1 MHKYKYDVA
10 LSFANEQRDYVKQI
24 ADELSVLGIKV
35 FYDNNQQV
43 DLWGKNL
50 FRYLEKIYFE
60 DSYYCVM
67 FISKEYKQ
75 KYWTKYESEILEE
88 RNFYQYENLN
98 FQHRILPVR
107 FDDTQIPGIR
117 ASLGYLSAREISP
130 KTLAQMI
137 SQKIH
142 ESDIDN
148 CETFHSLNLDV
159 IYDELVNRLP
169 KKFTTQNVKKSS
181 FDKKTDAIL
190 FFDPQNY
197 SKNNFS
203 CCDGKLFI
211 DNNQKLLFLNHG
223 YLKKADILFEIT
235 LQELL
240 EMLLSKAKI
249 QNDR

>member
-10 LSFANEQRDYVKQI
+10 LSFASEQRDYVKQI

-75 KYWTKYESEILEE
+75 KYWTRYESEILEE

-117 ASLGYLSAREISP
+117 ASLGCLSAQEISP

-137 SQKIH
+137 SQKIY
-142 ESDIDN
+142 EIDIDN

-169 KKFTTQNVKKSS
+169 KKFTTQNVKKSF

-190 FFDPQNY
+190 FFEPRNY
-197 SKNNFS
+197 SQNKFS

-240 EMLLSKAKI
+240 ELLLSKAKM

>member
-10 LSFANEQRDYVKQI
+10 LSFAGEQRDYVKQI
-24 ADELSVLGIKV
+24 ADELSALGIKV

-50 FRYLEKIYFE
+50 IRYLDKIYFE
-60 DSYYCVM
+60 DSYYCVI

-75 KYWTKYESEILEE
+75 KYWTRYESEILEE
-88 RNFYQYENLN
+88 RNYSQNEDFN

-107 FDDTQIPGIR
+107 FDDTKIPGIR
-117 ASLGYLSAREISP
+117 SSLGYLSAQEISP
-130 KTLAQMI
+130 KVLAQMI
-137 SQKIH
+137 YQKVNEI
-142 ESDIDN
+142 DIDN
-148 CETFHSLNLDV
+148 CETFHSLNLDI

-169 KKFTTQNVKKSS
+169 KKFTTQNIKKSS

-197 SKNNFS
+197 FKNNFS

-240 EMLLSKAKI
+240 EMLLSKAKM
-249 QNDR
+249 QNNR

>member
-10 LSFANEQRDYVKQI
+10 LSFASEQRNYVKQI
-24 ADELSVLGIKV
+24 ADELTALGIKV

-75 KYWTKYESEILEE
+75 KHWTRYESEILEE

-117 ASLGYLSAREISP
+117 SSLGYLSAQEISP

-142 ESDIDN
+142 EIDTDT
-148 CETFHSLNLDV
+148 CETFHSLNLDA
-159 IYDELVNRLP
+159 IYDELINRLP
-169 KKFTTQNVKKSS
+169 EKFATQNMKKSS
-181 FDKKTDAIL
+181 FDKKTDALL
-190 FFDPQNY
+190 FFEPQSY
-197 SKNNFS
+197 FQNNFS

-211 DNNQKLLFLNHG
+211 DNNHKLLFLNQG
-223 YLKKADILFEIT
+223 YINKADILFEIN

-240 EMLLSKAKI
+240 EMLLSKA
-249 QNDR
+249 QT